1 MYENPDDL
9 SKIKTLDQKE
19 YEEEVLFHQD
29 IAKNNKAGGYQILF
43 WKVLPYKVP
52 IATQSAIVLPYD
64 MEEIYSMRYI
74 ILMNLSECNI
84 CI

>member
-29 IAKNNKAGGYQILF
+29 IAKNNKVGGYQILF
-43 WKVLPYKVP
+43 WKVLPYKC
-52 IATQSAIVLPYD
+52 Q
-64 MEEIYSMRYI
+64 
-74 ILMNLSECNI
+74 
-84 CI
+84 